1 MNPFSIHSIACC
13 TSPVK
18 SLLANGFIVKTWVFA
33 SQGHSG
39 LADYPFVN
47 LCPSVGSYVSKT
59 NYVWAG
65 SPDVEYLTGTPGQ
78 NNTKPASFFN
88 CHFMIRSDIT
98 GKYYDPSYGIIYLT
112 EQDFDNGLSGYWLYR
127 YSGDFVFRKNPEDS
141 QIQFV
146 EFKRQKKQSASAYFV
161 MFP

>member
-1 MNPFSIHSIACC
+1 
-13 TSPVK
+13 
-18 SLLANGFIVKTWVFA
+18 
-33 SQGHSG
+33 
-39 LADYPFVN
+39 
-47 LCPSVGSYVSKT
+47 
-59 NYVWAG
+59 
-65 SPDVEYLTGTPGQ
+65 
-78 NNTKPASFFN
+78 
-88 CHFMIRSDIT
+88 MIRSDIT